1 MAILINEQKMVDD
14 NTFAYEDRIKSP
26 SSRLLDTTPTFTT
39 YYHID
44 VNEST
49 TDEGFIDVENVIGA
63 KSPLRYNKIDN
74 MPIYGLEQIVIQLQ
88 DNDAGIDGSYDG
100 EATILPGTI
109 KPNQNDYFIIPI
121 LKDTYLFRVTE
132 ITYDTIMPDNFYK
145 ISFELEYIDDEVLDN
160 LNKQVLD
167 DYNCILEN
175 IGTEEKCIIEKS
187 VFEKRNAIIK
197 KYRNIVDFYMSM
209 FYNERHNVFLAE
221 MNDGKLLYDPLQTEF
236 INKHNLLNEKNNLK
250 VTILTDEYSDTK
262 RKYKY
267 NKSIYRFIE
276 LQDLKLLT
284 PFYYSLLP
292 GVTLRGSS
300 FYAWHEKRVNVL
312 DIPLYAKDTG
322 NFILSEDYI
331 NAIKNDD
338 ECENEVSELIKKYM
352 RKEDLTI
359 NDIPSNIE
367 DDVMYF
373 NNSLEIFFFIPITLY
388 IIKKIIKK

>member
-132 ITYDTIMPDNFYK
+132 ISYDTIMPDNFYK

-250 VTILTDEYSDTK
+250 VTILTDEYTDTK

-312 DIPLYAKDTG
+312 DIPLYTKDTG

-338 ECENEVSELIKKYM
+338 KCENEVSELIKKYM

>member
-250 VTILTDEYSDTK
+250 VTILTDEYTDTK

-312 DIPLYAKDTG
+312 DIPLYTKDTG

-338 ECENEVSELIKKYM
+338 KCENEVSELIKKYM

>member
-221 MNDGKLLYDPLQTEF
+221 MSDGKLLYDPLQTEF
-236 INKHNLLNEKNNLK
+236 INKHNLL
-250 VTILTDEYSDTK
+250 
-262 RKYKY
+262 
-267 NKSIYRFIE
+267 
-276 LQDLKLLT
+276 
-284 PFYYSLLP
+284 
-292 GVTLRGSS
+292 
-300 FYAWHEKRVNVL
+300 
-312 DIPLYAKDTG
+312 
-322 NFILSEDYI
+322 
-331 NAIKNDD
+331 
-338 ECENEVSELIKKYM
+338 
-352 RKEDLTI
+352 KE
-359 NDIPSNIE
+359 
-367 DDVMYF
+367 
-373 NNSLEIFFFIPITLY
+373 
-388 IIKKIIKK
+388 